1 MPMIT
6 VASIE
11 TGPKKSKV
19 FTTNGSR
26 LGCFNDKL
34 AKWGIEQGASYNVE
48 TVDNDFGTNIVSAKR
63 VTIGMAAALPT
74 LQTPANTGVSASI
87 SAFRTPEQMFVSEV
101 LTAYI
106 TNGRCEPQ
114 KLTETINFIRS
125 AWDRTFGGHSVH
137 PHMEAAE

>member
-1 MPMIT
+1 MIT

-11 TGPKKSKV
+11 TGPKKSKIM
-19 FTTNGSR
+19 TTEGRR

-63 VTIGMAAALPT
+63 VTMGLPT
-74 LQTPANTGVSASI
+74 SQTPTSTTPSSGGGASGV
-87 SAFRTPEQMFVSEV
+87 FRTPKQLFVSEV

-106 TNGRCEPQ
+106 AAGRCEPQ
-114 KLTETINFIRS
+114 KLTETINYIAA
-125 AWDRTFGGHSVH
+125 AWDCTLGGNP
-137 PHMEAAE
+137 PHQHLEAAE